1 MNMTKVRGDGGIA
14 SGGGRFGPMKT
25 WTKLVP
31 FILALLLAATHL
43 LGQVGA
49 SVPNWTVP
57 PYTASRAGGGLT
69 TMADFTPPRAFIA
82 VLPCRV
88 VDTRGANG
96 PYGGP
101 PLPPNFARTFDI
113 DDGPCG
119 IPAGTEA
126 YSLSIGAI
134 VPPAD
139 GFLTAWPTGSP
150 QPPVSQLNFL
160 AGKVIANAAIVPGGV
175 NGAIDILVNVGV
187 THIYIDINGYFS
199 DNLGQTVN
207 PFILNNTSPFP
218 GATIFGN
225 NLSSGYGLRGYS
237 QSAGLDGAGVFG
249 SYGFMSLQ
257 ENYNPAGVRGQGASY
272 GVVGISPNEGVT
284 GGLVN
289 LSGFERA
296 FGILGFN
303 TGSLASQAYGVYS
316 GGNFAAT
323 GTKSF
328 VEPHPTDATKVIRYI
343 SLEGPEAGTYFRGK
357 GKFDRGTARIP
368 VPEDFR
374 MVTDEEG
381 LTVQITPI
389 GGMASVGV
397 LKADLN
403 EIVVQSSRN
412 LEFYYLVN
420 GVRRTFKNLT
430 PIAEGSEFIPR
441 HADSKMPDYLSEG
454 QKQLL
459 IQNRTYRPDGTVNM
473 ETAQRNGWDRIW
485 AERERPQPA
494 PSPE

>member
-1 MNMTKVRGDGGIA
+1 MRK
-14 SGGGRFGPMKT
+14 SC
-25 WTKLVP
+25 LVA
-31 FILALLLAATHL
+31 LAGVLFSSLVFAQAIDIP
-43 LGQVGA
+43 V
-49 SVPNWTVP
+49 SNWTVP

-69 TMADFTPPRAFIA
+69 TMTDFTPPRVFVA
-82 VLPCRV
+82 VVPCRV
-88 VDTRGANG
+88 VDTRNPNG

-119 IPAGTEA
+119 IPAGAEA
-126 YSLSIGAI
+126 YSLNFGGIA
-134 VPPAD
+134 PPAD

-150 QPPVSQLNFL
+150 QPGVSQLNFL
-160 AGKVIANAAIVPGGV
+160 GGEVVANAAIVPAGN
-175 NGAIDILVNVGV
+175 NGAIDVLVNVG

-225 NLSSGYGLRGYS
+225 NLSSGYGIRGYS
-237 QSAGLDGAGVFG
+237 QNAGLNGAGVFG

-257 ENYNPAGVRGQGASY
+257 ENYNPAGIRGQGTSY
-272 GVVGISPNEGVT
+272 GTVGISPNEGVT

-289 LSGFERA
+289 FSGFERA

-303 TGSLASQAYGVYS
+303 AGALASQAYGVYS
-316 GGNFAAT
+316 GGNTGAS
-323 GTKSF
+323 GTKQF
-328 VEPHPTDATKVIRYI
+328 VEPHPTDPTKVIRYI

-357 GKFDRGTARIP
+357 GKFEGGTARIR

-374 MVTDEEG
+374 MVTDDEG

-397 LKADLN
+397 MRADLN

-412 LEFYYLVN
+412 FEFYYLVN
-420 GVRRTFKNLT
+420 GIRRTQKNLT
-430 PIAEGSEFIPR
+430 SPISEGTEFVPRSATSRIPE
-441 HADSKMPDYLSEG
+441 YLSEG

-459 IQNRTYRPDGTVNM
+459 IQNGTYRADGTVNM
-473 ETAQRNGWDRIW
+473 ETAHRNGWDRIW

-494 PSPE
+494 PSPEP

>member
-1 MNMTKVRGDGGIA
+1 MSQMRSKSTLFTLFLG
-14 SGGGRFGPMKT
+14 
-25 WTKLVP
+25 
-31 FILALLLAATHL
+31 LAAIPVLAQIGPT
-43 LGQVGA
+43 
-49 SVPNWTVP
+49 VPNWTVP
-57 PYTASRAGGGLT
+57 PYTASRAEGGLT
-69 TMADFTPPRAFIA
+69 TMTDFTSPRAFIA
-82 VLPCRV
+82 VTPCRL
-88 VDTRGANG
+88 VDTRNANG

-119 IPAGTEA
+119 IPAGAEA
-126 YSLSIGAI
+126 YSLNFGAI
-134 VPPAD
+134 VPPGD

-150 QPPVSQLNFL
+150 QPGVSQLNFL
-160 AGKVIANAAIVPGGV
+160 AGEVVANAAIVPVGN
-175 NGAIDILVNVGV
+175 NGAIDVLVNVG
-187 THIYIDINGYFS
+187 TNIYIDINGYFS

-207 PFILNNTSPFP
+207 PFILNNTSPHP

-225 NLSSGYGLRGYS
+225 NLSSGYGVRGYS
-237 QSAGLDGAGVFG
+237 QNAGLNGAGVFG

-257 ENYNPAGVRGQGASY
+257 GVYNPAGVRGQGTSY
-272 GVVGISPNEGVT
+272 GTIGISPNEGVT

-289 LSGFERA
+289 FSGFERA

-303 TGSLASQAYGVYS
+303 AGSLASQAYGVYS
-316 GGNFAAT
+316 GGNTGAS
-323 GTKSF
+323 GTKQF
-328 VEPHPTDATKVIRYI
+328 VEPHPTDSTKVIRYI

-357 GKFDRGTARIP
+357 GKFERGTARIP

-397 LKADLN
+397 MKADLN

-420 GVRRTFKNLT
+420 GIRRTQKNLT
-430 PIAEGSEFIPR
+430 SPISEGIEFMPRNATSKIPV
-441 HADSKMPDYLSEG
+441 YLTEG

-459 IQNRTYRPDGTVNM
+459 IQNGTYRPDGTVNM

-485 AERERPQPA
+485 AERERPEPA
-494 PSPE
+494 PTPE

>member
-1 MNMTKVRGDGGIA
+1 MT
-14 SGGGRFGPMKT
+14 
-25 WTKLVP
+25 
-31 FILALLLAATHL
+31 
-43 LGQVGA
+43 
-49 SVPNWTVP
+49 
-57 PYTASRAGGGLT
+57 
-69 TMADFTPPRAFIA
+69 DFTPPRLFVA
-82 VLPCRV
+82 VAPCRV
-88 VDTRGANG
+88 VDTRNPNG

-113 DDGPCG
+113 DGGPCG
-119 IPAGTEA
+119 IPAGAEA
-126 YSLSIGAI
+126 YSLNFGAI
-134 VPPAD
+134 VPAAD

-150 QPPVSQLNFL
+150 QPGVSQLNFL
-160 AGKVIANAAIVPGGV
+160 GGEVVANAAIVPVGD
-175 NGAIDILVNVGV
+175 NGSIDVLVNVG

-225 NLSSGYGLRGYS
+225 NLSSGYGIRGYS

-257 ENYNPAGVRGQGASY
+257 ENYNPAGVRGQGTSY
-272 GVVGISPNEGVT
+272 GVAGISPNEGIT

-289 LSGFERA
+289 FSGFERA

-303 TGSLASQAYGVYS
+303 AGALASQAYGVYS
-316 GGNFAAT
+316 GGNTGAS
-323 GTKSF
+323 GTKQF
-328 VEPHPTDATKVIRYI
+328 VEPHPTDPTKVIRYI
-343 SLEGPEAGTYFRGK
+343 SLEGPEAGTYFRGR
-357 GKFDRGTARIP
+357 GKFDRGTARIV

-374 MVTDEEG
+374 MVTDDEG

-389 GGMASVGV
+389 GGMATVGV
-397 LKADLN
+397 IRADLN

-430 PIAEGSEFIPR
+430 PIEEGTEFVPR
-441 HADSKMPDYLSEG
+441 HATSRMPDYLSEG

-459 IQNRTYRPDGTVNM
+459 IQNGTYRPDGSVNM
-473 ETAQRNGWDRIW
+473 ETAHRNGWDRIW

-494 PSPE
+494 PFPEP